1 MANASDLSGFS
12 SWFASGL
19 QRAVENLPTYAI
31 AIIVSI
37 LAALFTEICSN
48 TAATALFVPL
58 LAELREV
65 FRKISMLFL
74 QQHFLTYQNHHS
86 TRLCINPLYLLLP
99 ATLACS
105 LSFML
110 PGKGLTVRPFNFFY
124 CQTLILKLAATPPN
138 AIAYGSGK
146 ITVLDMIKSGVVANL
161 IGIFVVNAMLNSW
174 GVYYFDLNSQDFKN
188 WTDTRYC

>member
-1 MANASDLSGFS
+1 MK
-12 SWFASGL
+12 
-19 QRAVENLPTYAI
+19 TH
-31 AIIVSI
+31 
-37 LAALFTEICSN
+37 
-48 TAATALFVPL
+48 
-58 LAELREV
+58 
-65 FRKISMLFL
+65 K
-74 QQHFLTYQNHHS
+74 S

-110 PGKGLTVRPFNFFY
+110 PGKTIQFLQLSDLN
-124 CQTLILKLAATPPN
+124 LKLAATPPN

-174 GVYYFDLNSQDFKN
+174 GVYYFELNSQDFKN